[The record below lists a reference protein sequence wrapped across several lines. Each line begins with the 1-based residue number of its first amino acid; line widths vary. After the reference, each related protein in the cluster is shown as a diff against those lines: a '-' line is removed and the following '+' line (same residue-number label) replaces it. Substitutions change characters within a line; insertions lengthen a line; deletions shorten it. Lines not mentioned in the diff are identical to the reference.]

1 MGPEVYQTAA
11 SARAFFLKKYNYFNE
26 LLVTH

>member
-11 SARAFFLKKYNYFNE
+11 AARAFLLKKYNYFNE
-26 LLVTH
+26 LLLIR